1 MSPFQVSF
9 CGWYEIGDRLHS
21 FTSEYSVFLAPII
34 EDPVFPSEYSWPPCQ
49 TLVTHIPV
57 NVPLGSSFGC
67 IGLWVCLCQHRTALI
82 TLITVLVARSCLT
95 LSNPVDCS
103 PQGSSIH
110 GILQVRILG
119 WVVIYRQI
127 LHYVNHQGSSITT
140 ALLYIL
146 LLGSVMPP
154 VSFSLGTAWTNWGL
168 LGFYTNFGIVFSISV
183 KNVIEI
189 LIEITLNA

>member
-1 MSPFQVSF
+1 MVWDRGQIAFFYKWIFSF
-9 CGWYEIGDRLHS
+9 PSTNYWRPCLPQW
-21 FTSEYSVFLAPII
+21 VFLATLSNISYPHT
-34 EDPVFPSEYSWPPCQ
+34 SEFTSGLFLGLHRSLGLFMPAPYSFDYFDYC
-49 TLVTHIPV
+49 
-57 NVPLGSSFGC
+57 
-67 IGLWVCLCQHRTALI
+67 
-82 TLITVLVARSCLT
+82 VLVARSCLT

-119 WVVIYRQI
+119 WVVIYKQI